1 VVNDTPLVVLLG
13 PTAAGKTELAL
24 RLAQVFNG
32 EIVGADSRQI
42 YRGLDIGS
50 AKPTPEQQARARH
63 HLIDVV
69 APDETLSLAGYLT
82 LANAAIVDIAARGR
96 LPLLVG
102 GTGQYLTALTEGWQ
116 APQVAPDPGLR
127 AELEEYAREHG
138 KQALYARLLAADPAA
153 EAFVDGNNVRRVVR
167 ALEVT
172 LTTGQPFSA
181 QRQRVAPPYTVLQI
195 GLTMAREALY
205 ARADAR
211 LDQMM
216 AAGFLDEVRGLLAQ
230 GFDRR
235 LPSLSALGYRQ
246 LAAHVLDGVAL
257 DAPLE
262 QTRYATHDFI
272 RRQITWFRG
281 HDSGILWLEAEHAG
295 PALLEAT
302 GRWLEPQDRR
312 R

>member
-1 VVNDTPLVVLLG
+1 VVNATPLLVLLG

-24 RLAQVFNG
+24 MLAQAFNG

-50 AKPTPEQQARARH
+50 AKPTAEQQARAPH
-63 HLIDVV
+63 HLVDVV
-69 APDETLSLAGYLT
+69 APDETLPLAGYLAR
-82 LANAAIVDIAARGR
+82 ANAAIAEIAARGR

-116 APQVAPDPGLR
+116 TPQVAPDPALR
-127 AELEEYAREHG
+127 AELEDYAREHG
-138 KQALYARLLAADPAA
+138 IQALYARLLEADPSA
-153 EAFVDGNNVRRVVR
+153 EAFVDRQNMRRVVR

-172 LTTGQPFSA
+172 MTTGQPFSA
-181 QRQRVAPPYTVLQI
+181 QRRRTPPPYAIFQV

-205 ARADAR
+205 ARADLR
-211 LDQMM
+211 LEQMM

-230 GFDRR
+230 GFERR
-235 LPSLSALGYRQ
+235 LPSMSALGYRQ
-246 LAAHVLDGVAL
+246 LAAHVLDGE
-257 DAPLE
+257 PLE
-262 QTRYATHDFI
+262 AALERTRFATHDFI
-272 RRQITWFRG
+272 RRQYTWFRG
-281 HDSGILWLEAEHAG
+281 HDSGILWLEAEDAA

-302 GRWLEPQDRR
+302 GRWLEAMDRR